1 MLAASTFV
9 YTEIFY
15 ERPEISNET
24 EFEKLKNE
32 SSKVR
37 IPKSFKL
44 KKMIINLDSPTRRL
58 RFLEIEMQFITHKKD
73 QTELLETNIAIIQDS
88 IIEVVTRMK
97 PHELNS
103 IAGKILLEERIKGK
117 VNHILKKRILKEIY
131 FTRFVVQ

>member
-1 MLAASTFV
+1 MTGNKQLDKVLIILTFLMSMLAASTFV

-44 KKMIINLDSPTRRL
+44 KKMII
-58 RFLEIEMQFITHKKD
+58 K
-73 QTELLETNIAIIQDS
+73 TE
-88 IIEVVTRMK
+88 
-97 PHELNS
+97 
-103 IAGKILLEERIKGK
+103 
-117 VNHILKKRILKEIY
+117 
-131 FTRFVVQ
+131 